1 MTYVFFFSLFSRA
14 LFEKDKLV
22 FSFMLCIE
30 IMRQEGKV
38 TTDEWNFFLRGAAG
52 MDKERPP
59 KPDVDWI
66 QITAWKALV
75 DINDAITVF
84 RGIHNDLLKT
94 PCWIHMGDL
103 EVCFTPLHNI
113 IFISVLDVLGTFQ
126 MAV

>member
-1 MTYVFFFSLFSRA
+1 MTFVIFLFSRA

-30 IMRQEGKV
+30 IMKQEGEV

-84 RGIHNDLLKT
+84 RGIHNDMMKT
-94 PCWIHMGDL
+94 PCWVHLGDL
-103 EVCFTPLHNI
+103 EVSSAPRHSRY
-113 IFISVLDVLGTFQ
+113 FILSVLDVIGK
-126 MAV
+126 